1 MASAR
6 CDQGLRNIII
16 FLQTPGR
23 LVSTSRTA
31 WSTRASLGTWVGRA
45 FVDTQSGECGP
56 TGIKFNESINLLIA
70 ILVEQLPNSCGGI
83 FPSPWQQVPAGGR
96 VIIPPNIAL
105 LLSPI
110 SHPLSLFGPFI
121 NPVLNCKS
129 QPKCVFVCLINNSLP
144 RSVEGGATSETAH
157 GNSGL

>member
-1 MASAR
+1 M
-6 CDQGLRNIII
+6 II

-31 WSTRASLGTWVGRA
+31 WSTCASLGTWVGRA
-45 FVDTQSGECGP
+45 FVDTQSGERGS

-70 ILVEQLPNSCGGI
+70 ILMEQLPNSCGGI
-83 FPSPWQQVPAGGR
+83 FPSPSQQVPASGR
-96 VIIPPNIAL
+96 LIIPPNIAVL
-105 LLSPI
+105 FSSI

-129 QPKCVFVCLINNSLP
+129 QPKCVFVCLINNASP